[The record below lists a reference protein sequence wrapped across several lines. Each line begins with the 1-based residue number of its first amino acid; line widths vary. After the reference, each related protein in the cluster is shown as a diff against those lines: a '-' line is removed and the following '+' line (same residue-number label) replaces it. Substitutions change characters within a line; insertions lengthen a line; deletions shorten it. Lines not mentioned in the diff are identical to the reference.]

1 MIFESEGSLMF
12 LKKIEQ
18 KGKKFLL
25 WLLGFFLHR
34 EKLKPQDVDISNI
47 NKILVVRQDDR
58 IGNLILTTPLLSA
71 LSRFFPQAQIWYLA
85 SKTFHTLF
93 SESSLV
99 DHILVARKRL
109 YIFHPL
115 ALLFFIRRIRK
126 QKFDL
131 AIDAS
136 DENNFSLNNSFLVYL
151 SGAKLRIGY
160 TKPQS
165 SLFLNLEV
173 SPTGEKKHAL
183 EMHLDLL
190 RHLVGDFQSNGLKIE
205 VDKDKSKLV
214 KGYLRER
221 GIENG
226 DLLVGMHIGGR
237 GNKRW
242 PIENFQNLADW
253 MVDYLRAKVIFIWGP
268 EERKIV
274 QRISAKNKNQI
285 ISELLPLPVLSAL
298 IERCNLFVSPDTGA
312 MHLSV
317 AVGTPTLALFLDSDS
332 VKFGP
337 RGQSH
342 QMLQAEEGK
351 ISVQRVKEVFQEMIK
366 SNPAIRT

>member
-1 MIFESEGSLMF
+1 MF
-12 LKKIEQ
+12 LKKIEK
-18 KGKKFLL
+18 KGKKSLL
-25 WLLGFFLHR
+25 WLLSFFLR
-34 EKLKPQDVDISNI
+34 QEKLKPQDVDLGHIS
-47 NKILVVRQDDR
+47 KILVVRQDDR

-71 LSRFFPQAQIWYLA
+71 LRRFFPQAQIWYLA

-93 SESSLV
+93 SKSKLV
-99 DHILVARKRL
+99 DKILVAKKRQ

-115 ALLFFIRRIRK
+115 SLVLFIRRIRK

-136 DENNFSLNNSFLVYL
+136 DQNNFSLNNSFLVYL

-160 TKPQS
+160 KKPQS

-173 SPTGEKKHAL
+173 IPSPEKKHAS
-183 EMHLDLL
+183 EMHIDLL

-214 KGYLRER
+214 ASFLRDK

-237 GNKRW
+237 GSKRW
-242 PIENFQNLADW
+242 AIENFQDLADW
-253 MVDYLRAKVIFIWGP
+253 MVDSLGAKVIFIWGP
-268 EERKIV
+268 EERKAV
-274 QRISAKNKNQI
+274 QEISAKNKNQI

-312 MHLSV
+312 MHLS
-317 AVGTPTLALFLDSDS
+317 AALGTPTLALFLDSDP

-342 QMLQAEEGK
+342 RMLQAADGK
-351 ISVQRVKEVFQEMIK
+351 ISVQRVKEVFQEMIT
-366 SNPAIRT
+366 SQSMV

>member
-1 MIFESEGSLMF
+1 MF

-18 KGKKFLL
+18 KGKRLLL
-25 WLLGFFLHR
+25 WLLGFFLR
-34 EKLKPQDVDISNI
+34 QEKLKRENVDSGQIK
-47 NKILVVRQDDR
+47 KILVIRQDDR

-71 LSRFFPQAQIWYLA
+71 LRRFFPRAQIWYLA

-93 SESSLV
+93 SNSKLV
-99 DHILVARKRL
+99 DQILVAKKRQ

-115 ALLFFIRRIRK
+115 SLLLFIRKIRK

-160 TKPQS
+160 KKPQS

-173 SPTGEKKHAL
+173 LPAAERKHAS

-190 RHLVGDFQSNGLKIE
+190 RHLVGDFQSNGLTIE
-205 VDKDKSKLV
+205 LDEDKSKLV
-214 KGYLRER
+214 KSFLREK
-221 GIENG
+221 GIDNG
-226 DLLVGMHIGGR
+226 DFLVGMHIGGR
-237 GNKRW
+237 GSKRW
-242 PIENFQNLADW
+242 SIQNFQNLADW
-253 MVDYLRAKVIFIWGP
+253 MVDSLGAKVIFVWGP
-268 EERKIV
+268 EERKVV
-274 QRISAKNKNQI
+274 QEISARNKNQI
-285 ISELLPLPVLSAL
+285 ISKLLPLPVLSAL

-317 AVGTPTLALFLDSDS
+317 AVGTPTLALFLDSDP

-337 RGQSH
+337 KGQSH
-342 QMLQAEEGK
+342 RMLQAEEGK
-351 ISVQRVKEVFQEMIK
+351 ISVQRVKEVFREMVK
-366 SNPAIRT
+366 SQSAIRT